1 MEDIFTIDNNLK
13 IIIQQKKDKLK
24 TRDILNL
31 LEKYIQKL
39 LDIKMTK
46 RFVLSEI
53 NEQLN
58 LNINENTFASFLRR
72 KGHTTTTK
80 KPQPQKKEEVKK
92 ERINIMSDIPI
103 I

>member
-13 IIIQQKKDKLK
+13 IIIQQKKDKFK
-24 TRDILNL
+24 TRDILNI

-39 LDIKMTK
+39 LEIKMTK
-46 RFVLSEI
+46 KFILDEI
-53 NEQLN
+53 NEQLD
-58 LNINENTFASFLRR
+58 LNINYQTFISFLKKR
-72 KGHTTTTK
+72 GHTTTTT